1 MASTRS
7 VLEDYY
13 TLKTKFKRD
22 YLTRYYKSLIMQVVQ
37 TNGKTTVNKSVEQLT
52 QEIEEQEVLLQK
64 AYLSIYKFGRNLVNI
79 KASQE
84 AITSKQEAERLLLNK
99 SSRGLEIIASIEA
112 KVKKNLGIK

>member
-1 MASTRS
+1 M
-7 VLEDYY
+7 
-13 TLKTKFKRD
+13 
-22 YLTRYYKSLIMQVVQ
+22 
-37 TNGKTTVNKSVEQLT
+37 NKSVEQLT

-84 AITSKQEAERLLLNK
+84 AITSKQEAERLLLDK
-99 SSRGLEIIASIEA
+99 TSRGLEIIASIEA